1 MRHALACLA
10 VLIPAACGGGSK
22 DATDPVYAYDED
34 EPIAKQDA
42 GLANSDYP
50 VKIHDITFDG
60 GAERVP
66 AFLLV
71 PPGEGLYP
79 AVIYLH
85 GQGGDW
91 LGDALHGQLARG
103 PARGGADRRVPLLPN
118 REIELG
124 RCRGPPEASGTEP
137 CRAWSSCD
145 APSTCSSRCRRWT
158 TTRSAWSATAP
169 VLARGD
175 PRRRRAQDQ
184 GVRPRVGRRGPGRT
198 SS

>member
-10 VLIPAACGGGSK
+10 VLILTACGGGSK

-50 VKIHDITFDG
+50 VKIHDISFDG

-71 PPGEGLYP
+71 PPGEGPYP

-85 GQGGDW
+85 GQGGDRLEMLYTASW
-91 LGDALHGQLARG
+91 LAG
-103 PARGGADRRVPLLPN
+103 
-118 REIELG
+118 
-124 RCRGPPEASGTEP
+124 
-137 CRAWSSCD
+137 
-145 APSTCSSRCRRWT
+145 
-158 TTRSAWSATAP
+158 
-169 VLARGD
+169 
-175 PRRRRAQDQ
+175 RRA
-184 GVRPRVGRRGPGRT
+184 VAPCKI
-198 SS
+198 SL